1 MKSKNIAT
9 TAFFLLALAI
19 AAGAIGSHALQN
31 SLSDDCYKTFLTGA
45 KFHMYLSIILLVI
58 ASLSFGSKIYFSWS
72 LSIYYLGI
80 LFFVGGC
87 YLSAFRETYLL
98 VLGPIGSK
106 LAPVGGIA
114 LIVSLIIMALKIYRH
129 PLK

>member
-1 MKSKNIAT
+1 MKSKNIAAI
-9 TAFFLLALAI
+9 AFILLAFAI
-19 AAGAIGSHALQN
+19 AAGAIGSHVMKGM
-31 SLSDDCYKTFLTGA
+31 LSDDCYRTFVTGA

-58 ASLSFGSKIYFSWS
+58 AALSFGSKVYFSWS
-72 LSIYYLGI
+72 LSIYYIGF

-87 YLSAFRETYLL
+87 YLSAFRETYLT

-106 LAPVGGIA
+106 LAPVGGVA
-114 LIVSLIIMALKIYRH
+114 LILSLLIMAIKIFRH